1 MAWKRLLLQDDP
13 LILLSSLSD
22 GQYSGITEAGSAGE
36 ALAFG
41 ELVRL
46 DSTSGRWKLAAA
58 SAASSARGKLGICLV
73 GASGDGQPTLVLL
86 WGKVRADTAFPSL
99 TAGEPVFMS
108 ATAGDITQTPPT
120 GSGNII
126 RVLGQAN
133 AERELFFCPSPDW
146 FELA

>member
-1 MAWKRLLLQDDP
+1 MAWRKLLLQDDP
-13 LILLSSLSD
+13 FMLQHSLSD
-22 GQYSGITEAGSAGE
+22 GQYSGITEAGTAGE

-41 ELVRL
+41 DLLYLEGA
-46 DSTSGRWKLAAA
+46 SGRWKLAAA

-73 GASGDGQPTLVLL
+73 GASGDGEPTQVLL
-86 WGKVRADTAFPSL
+86 WGKVRADAAFPAL

-108 ATAGDITQTPPT
+108 ASAGDITQTPPA

-133 AERELFFCPSPDW
+133 AAYELFFCPSGDW